1 MSDKPNCSTCP
12 EWKGQYDVPFCKYW
26 DTKIPITKYGLDLIS
41 HIGCLS
47 HPQAREY
54 LMREVIAELEET
66 IKCNSRWEKPEP
78 YYLGVNAGCKEA
90 IALIQDGVKK
100 P

>member
-54 LMREVIAELEET
+54 LNKEVIAELEQLHQLAVEW
-66 IKCNSRWEKPEP
+66 KDMPRRLAYVK
-78 YYLGVNAGCKEA
+78 A
-90 IALIQDGVKK
+90 IILIRGGVK
-100 P
+100 

>member
-47 HPQAREY
+47 HPQAREH
-54 LMREVIAELEET
+54 LNKEVIAELERHLKDIVERRST
-66 IKCNSRWEKPEP
+66 GDESTYRYVIRLVQGGVDIK
-78 YYLGVNAGCKEA
+78 
-90 IALIQDGVKK
+90 
-100 P
+100 